1 MGMSNVLTAD
11 PRIPHTKLS
20 SVDVDVRTVKDW
32 TDWSTSSKDSVAL
45 CEIWLGEQG
54 KPIYSSRSKADPH
67 KRWAS
72 SPNDLALC
80 GKWSEMLSCG
90 AIYWLQTVLLIPQR
104 EGCWLG
110 NKKEFYVTGPTNTL
124 LLGSSFRA
132 FLSVWMASLYSP
144 CKARTLDKR
153 KTFVSREH
161 QRMTSKSRSSGS
173 QSSLYLAHAEQC
185 LNVVWL
191 VCQRCHTRFECR
203 IIVV

>member
-1 MGMSNVLTAD
+1 MATRPCGAQQIGVGLKRGMMGMSNVLTAD
-11 PRIPHTKLS
+11 PRIPRTKPS

-90 AIYWLQTVLLIPQR
+90 SIYWLQTVLHIPQR
-104 EGCWLG
+104 KGCWLG
-110 NKKEFYVTGPTNTL
+110 NKKKFWYKTNKYL
-124 LLGSSFRA
+124 IARFQLQSF
-132 FLSVWMASLYSP
+132 S
-144 CKARTLDKR
+144 
-153 KTFVSREH
+153 
-161 QRMTSKSRSSGS
+161 
-173 QSSLYLAHAEQC
+173 QC
-185 LNVVWL
+185 LDGFAIFTLQGQNL
-191 VCQRCHTRFECR
+191 G
-203 IIVV
+203 